1 MEKYPQLTEMGV
13 RHPDEIQKF
22 TVSGLE
28 TVDYLRIVYRRRPG
42 SLLPMSRKYKFPR
55 VQKTRAIEPDTDKTA
70 TVLETE
76 PALRAAI
83 AELEEL
89 LDTNLQKQDVAKSI
103 LGELRALEEDIA
115 QRAECIRQLAK
126 RI

>member
-1 MEKYPQLTEMGV
+1 MKEYPQLAEMGV
-13 RHPDEIQKF
+13 RHPDEIIKF
-22 TVSGLE
+22 NVSGLE
-28 TVDYLRIVYRRRPG
+28 TVDYLRIVYRRRAG

-55 VQKTRAIEPDTDKTA
+55 VQKKRSIEPGTDKMA
-70 TVLETE
+70 TVLETA

-89 LDTNLQKQDVAKSI
+89 LNTNLQKQDVAKSI
-103 LGELRALEEDIA
+103 LTELQALEEDIA
-115 QRAECIRQLAK
+115 LRAECIRQLAK

>member
-1 MEKYPQLTEMGV
+1 MKEYPHLTEMGV
-13 RHPDEIQKF
+13 RHPGEIEKF
-22 TVSGLE
+22 SLSGLE
-28 TVDYLRIVYRRRPG
+28 TVDVLRIVYRRRPG
-42 SLLPMSRKYKFPR
+42 SLLPTSRIYKFPR
-55 VQKTRAIEPDTDKTA
+55 VQKTRTIEPGTDKTA

-83 AELEEL
+83 AELEGL
-89 LDTNLQKQDVAKSI
+89 LETNLQKQDVAKSI
-103 LGELRALEEDIA
+103 LEELQSLEEDIA

>member
-1 MEKYPQLTEMGV
+1 MKKYPQLAEMGV
-13 RHPDEIQKF
+13 RHPDQIIKF

-55 VQKTRAIEPDTDKTA
+55 VQKTRSLEPGTDKTA
-70 TVLETE
+70 TVMETE

-83 AELEEL
+83 AELEAL
-89 LDTNLQKQDVAKSI
+89 LNTNLQKQDVANSI
-103 LGELRALEEDIA
+103 LAELQALEEDIA
-115 QRAECIRQLAK
+115 QRGECIRQLVK
-126 RI
+126 LI